1 MHITET
7 VADNIVYIT
16 ETVSEH
22 IVNISGAVATAII
35 RITNTIANNLV
46 HITETVADNIVYI
59 TETVSEHIVNISGAV
74 ATAIIRITN
83 TIANNLVHITE
94 TVADNIVYITE
105 TVSEHIVN
113 ISGAVATK
121 LLLITSN
128 TAAGLARL
136 TSTLVTSIEAITQGS
151 LNFLDAI
158 TTAFSITP
166 DDGDFDLGTYDL
178 TNVDRIFF
186 NSNDGIDLTNT
197 SPHIGSNSGVTTNIM
212 GFYVPSNKFFQW
224 SIRNHNPVTIMT
236 LSAAG
241 LGVNDD
247 IGATGSI
254 TASNKIRVGTD
265 SLANNGDIALSGSD
279 VFVQS
284 GGNPIN
290 LSNLTGGDSDSDS
303 SNVSNRISLKNV
315 SSTPSGIDSV
325 LDTAFGNE
333 SGCIGITTTGTFTAS
348 QSYILSNVYLW
359 VKSGARWFRYSP
371 FDGFFGN
378 NDRRLQGDAYDEN
391 IDTKRLRIHTGDDN
405 NVDVDDLPDDFSVQG
420 TLFHHQEDGDSDDG
434 RLYGVAGRLFEAYRT
449 NANTVGATV
458 STTNIPEFTELP
470 ILLHNTSFD
479 EIDLDAAFGAFEGC
493 AGFYDFTGVLR
504 LYVKING
511 WWMYWQLAFC
521 EVIES

>member
-1 MHITET
+1 MNESPTQLLQVFDEVIEG
-7 VADNIVYIT
+7 I
-16 ETVSEH
+16 E
-22 IVNISGAVATAII
+22 
-35 RITNTIANNLV
+35 RITDEV
-46 HITETVADNIVYI
+46 
-59 TETVSEHIVNISGAV
+59 
-74 ATAIIRITN
+74 
-83 TIANNLVHITE
+83 
-94 TVADNIVYITE
+94 
-105 TVSEHIVN
+105 
-113 ISGAVATK
+113 
-121 LLLITSN
+121 
-128 TAAGLARL
+128 AAGLARL

-303 SNVSNRISLKNV
+303 SNVSNRLPILFFDSTSELPGTDDLNEAFGLENGCVGIVRRGV
-315 SSTPSGIDSV
+315 SST
-325 LDTAFGNE
+325 L
-333 SGCIGITTTGTFTAS
+333 
-348 QSYILSNVYLW
+348 QSNVIQHVFIY
-359 VKSGARWFRYSP
+359 VKNKTRWY
-371 FDGFFGN
+371 
-378 NDRRLQGDAYDEN
+378 RLLAHNLFINQTLYGSDDT
-391 IDTKRLRIHTGDDN
+391 IDQKRLRIYDDDDSETIN
-405 NVDVDDLPDDFSVQG
+405 VDDLPDDFTIRG
-420 TLFHHQEDGDSDDG
+420 TLFHYQESNDSDDG
-434 RLYGVAGRLFEAYRT
+434 GLYVVDERLSSRDYAGIS
-449 NANTVGATV
+449 NTQFTA
-458 STTNIPEFTELP
+458 STTNISELQP
-470 ILLHNTSFD
+470 LPVLIGNSNYGAD
-479 EIDLDAAFGAFEGC
+479 DLDETFSRFEGC
-493 AGFYDFTGVLR
+493 AGIADGY
-504 LYVKING
+504 LYVKVDG
-511 WWMYWQLAFC
+511 YW
-521 EVIES
+521 IEWEFGTIS